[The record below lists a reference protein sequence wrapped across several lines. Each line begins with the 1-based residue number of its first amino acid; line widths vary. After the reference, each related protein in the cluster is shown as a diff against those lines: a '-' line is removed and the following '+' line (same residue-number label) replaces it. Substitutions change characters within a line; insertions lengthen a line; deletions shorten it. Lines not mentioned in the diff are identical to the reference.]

1 MMIVRLDSAEDLGR
15 LSKRGK
21 YEIWR
26 GFGSDGYLYDFVDRN
41 RHTRRYQSSK
51 PNYGFLP
58 LTGFSSPMFYKSP
71 TLKSLRSHKYDVW
84 GGIGSDGYLYD
95 FVK

>member
-1 MMIVRLDSAEDLGR
+1 MIVRLDSTEELDPKR
-15 LSKRGK
+15 VSKRGK

-41 RHTRRYQSSK
+41 REVRRYKISK
-51 PNYGFLP
+51 PNYGFRRYSNL
-58 LTGFSSPMFYKSP
+58 MFFKSP
-71 TLKSLRSHKYDVW
+71 TQQSLRSHKYDIW
-84 GGIGSDGYLYD
+84 PGFGSDGYLYD

>member
-1 MMIVRLDSAEDLGR
+1 MIVRLDSTEDLDPQR
-15 LSKRGK
+15 VSKRGK

-41 RHTRRYQSSK
+41 REGRGYRSSK
-51 PNYGFLP
+51 PKYGLQRLP
-58 LTGFSSPMFYKSP
+58 LMFFKSP
-71 TLKSLRSHKYDVW
+71 ALPALQSLRGHKYDIW
-84 GGIGSDGYLYD
+84 PGFGSDGYLYD